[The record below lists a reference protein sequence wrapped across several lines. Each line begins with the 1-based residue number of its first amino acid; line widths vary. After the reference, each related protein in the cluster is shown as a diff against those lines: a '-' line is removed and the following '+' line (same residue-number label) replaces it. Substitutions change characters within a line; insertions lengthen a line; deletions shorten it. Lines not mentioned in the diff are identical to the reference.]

1 MNGQCTHIIH
11 HGVQAALCIDVGN
24 RLYGD
29 EIERISGQRQR
40 RTERLA
46 VRAARRS
53 RTLGLAYSLSMAAS
67 LLIFVTAAGNV
78 AGS

>member
-1 MNGQCTHIIH
+1 MHTR
-11 HGVQAALCIDVGN
+11 HGVQAALYMDAGN

>member
-1 MNGQCTHIIH
+1 MQYRSGIKIAVRT
-11 HGVQAALCIDVGN
+11 GAGN

-29 EIERISGQRQR
+29 EMERISGQRQR

-53 RTLGLAYSLSMAAS
+53 RTLGFAYSLSMAAS
-67 LLIFVTAAGNV
+67 LLIFVTSAGIV
-78 AGS
+78 PGA